1 MFCTASEHA
10 LKRQG
15 QYQVILSTKT
25 CSFIDKDGI
34 GRKRSRMMIMIL
46 LLEKGDGGS
55 GDA

>member
-34 GRKRSRMMIMIL
+34 GRKRSRMMIMIQ
-46 LLEKGDGGS
+46 LLEKGDGGL